1 MKHEAINLFN
11 NRIYSVCSALVTAES
26 REDVAAAM
34 SALYGLLADAYN
46 QGKADGQAETVRA

>member
-1 MKHEAINLFN
+1 MKHETLNLFN

-26 REDVAAAM
+26 REDVAEAM

-46 QGKADGQAETVRA
+46 QGKADSMTA